1 MLLFGPERKSVM
13 EEYYLLRYI
22 YSGDEEII
30 REAKEHFDT
39 SKWEK
44 WHYAVMIESGS
55 PFFENADQI
64 DREIREG
71 LRREFF
77 YLNLNTR
84 QSLLL
89 FEDVY
94 CDYKLIVNQI
104 WLILR
109 RKYAARFFFAIS
121 RKFDGYK
128 ALPGIL
134 SQLEQQMEERF
145 YHPEKMVFT
154 TDEEGALSKNS
165 EIQDSMLIEK
175 IAEDVSRK
183 DTDNLWAHFALFKE
197 KYSSGFRYSAMY
209 VKFVFSSMIQELY
222 TEEQFAE
229 SHDLSS
235 AITRL
240 YKAEEIDEILQ
251 IAEENIREYVKF
263 INESMSELRMEIQK
277 VKDYIQ
283 RHCTEEVSPE
293 MLSDKVHLSVG
304 FLCFIFKKETGMSI
318 ARYMKVCRMEK
329 ARQELERPGKSVE
342 EAAKE
347 AGFKNAEYFRTAVYQ
362 YTGKYPE
369 EFA

>member
-1 MLLFGPERKSVM
+1 MK
-13 EEYYLLRYI
+13 EYYLQRYI

-30 REAKEHFDT
+30 QEAKANFDT
-39 SKWEK
+39 EEWNR

-94 CDYKLIVNQI
+94 CDYKLIVKQI

-121 RKFDGYK
+121 RKFDGYR

-134 SQLEQQMEERF
+134 AELEQQMEERF
-145 YHPEKMVFT
+145 YHPERTVFMA
-154 TDEEGALSKNS
+154 DEEGALSTNS

-175 IAEDVSRK
+175 ISEDVSRK
-183 DTDNLWAHFALFKE
+183 DTENLWAHFALFKE

-209 VKFVFSSMIQELY
+209 VKFVFSSLIQELY

-229 SHDLSS
+229 AQDLSS

-240 YKAEEIDEILQ
+240 YKAEGVEEILQ

-263 INESMSELRMEIQK
+263 INESMSEMRMEIQK

-283 RHCTEEVSPE
+283 KHCTEEVSPE

-329 ARQELERPGKSVE
+329 ALKELEKPGTDVK

-347 AGFKNAEYFRTAVYQ
+347 AGFKNAEYFRMAVYQ

-369 EFA
+369 EYT

>member
-1 MLLFGPERKSVM
+1 M
-13 EEYYLLRYI
+13 EEYYLQRYI

-30 REAKEHFDT
+30 REAEAHFDMA
-39 SKWEK
+39 KWEK

-55 PFFENADQI
+55 PFFENANQV

-104 WLILR
+104 WLTLR
-109 RKYAARFFFAIS
+109 RKYAARSFFAIS

-128 ALPGIL
+128 DLPGIL

-154 TDEEGALSKNS
+154 ADEDKALSTYS
-165 EIQDSMLIEK
+165 EIQDSMLIDK
-175 IAEDVSRK
+175 ISEDVSRK
-183 DTDNLWAHFALFKE
+183 DTENLWEHFALLRE

-209 VKFVFSSMIQELY
+209 VKFVFSRMIQELY

-229 SHDLSS
+229 EHDLTS
-235 AITRL
+235 AVTRL
-240 YKAEEIDEILQ
+240 YKAEGVDEILQ

-263 INESMSELRMEIQK
+263 INESMSALRMEIQK

-304 FLCFIFKKETGMSI
+304 FLSFIFKKETGMSI

-329 ARQELERPGKSVE
+329 ARQELESPGAGVK
-342 EAAKE
+342 EAAKK
-347 AGFKNAEYFRTAVYQ
+347 AGFENEEYFRMAVYQ
-362 YTGKYPE
+362 YTGKFPE
-369 EFA
+369 EFTI